1 MLLVVAGRW
10 SSFCRCTGAEP
21 GRALGGI
28 PSRLAL
34 EALLLA
40 VPGRLL
46 PRLLPPLTEACA
58 DPGELLPKSSSRFT
72 RVRATPSNPGAPAG
86 AGCPCPPVSSACCQG
101 RGGLPPEP
109 AVDGRLAGADVGR
122 DPAPGP
128 KSCCGRDDASSG
140 AGRGR
145 RAPAV
150 LGREPEL
157 LGGRSALAAT
167 FVRPPPT
174 RSCRRPPMPA
184 AHPRLDRCP
193 CATSARPGQAAGCGY
208 ARRCRV
214 ANPGPPTSTAQPTS
228 VVGCSPR
235 TLASVVNLR
244 HLRRR
249 TTGGAGVATGSA
261 AGTAS
266 DAETGA
272 GGFLA
277 GASAPR
283 PSVLPGRGRARVTC
297 CRASATPPKQPQI
310 ERRRRRRVWRE
321 RRGRQTTAICC
332 QVRRGVNRR
341 VLAGWRP
348 GATLLAVV
356 KSTADSA
363 AARGPVDTANSS
375 ACGPAEAVIS
385 DMPAAVLCAPAGWRR
400 QIR

>member
-72 RVRATPSNPGAPAG
+72 RVRATPSNPGALAG

-157 LGGRSALAAT
+157 LGREPAVLGREPELLGGRSALAAT

-174 RSCRRPPMPA
+174 RSAAGRPCRLRTRASTAVPVQPAPGPARPPVAGMPGA
-184 AHPRLDRCP
+184 VASPTPDHQPQPRNQQVSLVVRHELWLCSKFEAPTAKDDR
-193 CATSARPGQAAGCGY
+193 RG
-208 ARRCRV
+208 
-214 ANPGPPTSTAQPTS
+214 
-228 VVGCSPR
+228 
-235 TLASVVNLR
+235 
-244 HLRRR
+244 RRR
-249 TTGGAGVATGSA
+249 
-261 AGTAS
+261 
-266 DAETGA
+266 D
-272 GGFLA
+272 
-277 GASAPR
+277 R
-283 PSVLPGRGRARVTC
+283 QRRGNR
-297 CRASATPPKQPQI
+297 
-310 ERRRRRRVWRE
+310 ERRRD
-321 RRGRQTTAICC
+321 RRGWLSSGCLGAATVRPPGPRTRKGYVLPRLRNTAQTAP
-332 QVRRGVNRR
+332 NRKAAASAR
-341 VLAGWRP
+341 VA
-348 GATLLAVV
+348 GATGASDDGDLLPGETRCQQAR
-356 KSTADSA
+356 AGRL
-363 AARGPVDTANSS
+363 AAR
-375 ACGPAEAVIS
+375 CHAVGS
-385 DMPAAVLCAPAGWRR
+385 G
-400 QIR
+400 